1 LSLKSKEQ
9 EIQNLKEEFEK
20 SKKYENEL
28 IDEIS
33 KREETIS
40 KIKGTLQTK
49 INEMALMKEE
59 FDEEIKHLRENDL
72 KLQELTRYSNE
83 QEEVINEMTKANE
96 LLSAKVN
103 GLKNNLFE
111 SNAEKNLLKDTIAKL
126 EEKEKEKEKE
136 KENIIKQ
143 NYDLQFENKYFQK
156 IIGENKEN
164 EKKYQEKI
172 EYLEKKLELIFDR
185 FVNNNSVN
193 LNETNDEKQLRVK
206 DILGDIR

>member
-1 LSLKSKEQ
+1 
-9 EIQNLKEEFEK
+9 
-20 SKKYENEL
+20 
-28 IDEIS
+28 
-33 KREETIS
+33 
-40 KIKGTLQTK
+40 
-49 INEMALMKEE
+49 
-59 FDEEIKHLRENDL
+59 
-72 KLQELTRYSNE
+72 
-83 QEEVINEMTKANE
+83 
-96 LLSAKVN
+96 
-103 GLKNNLFE
+103 
-111 SNAEKNLLKDTIAKL
+111 
-126 EEKEKEKEKE
+126 
-136 KENIIKQ
+136 IIKQ

>member
-1 LSLKSKEQ
+1 
-9 EIQNLKEEFEK
+9 
-20 SKKYENEL
+20 
-28 IDEIS
+28 S

-126 EEKEKEKEKE
+126 EEKEKEKE
-136 KENIIKQ
+136 NIIKQ